1 MNPRRRIILLQEDL
15 MKEFFELIEK
25 DHQEVKEILEKL
37 EESSDGAVKTRE
49 KMFMQLKEE
58 FIPHLK
64 AEEVTLYPAL
74 KNQKESRKSALE
86 AIEEH
91 HVAEIVFKEL
101 DSLSKNDEVWAAK
114 LKVFKELVE
123 HHIEEEED
131 QIFKMAQETLASDK
145 MSQIMESFQQEKE
158 KVKKQLS

>member
-1 MNPRRRIILLQEDL
+1 
-15 MKEFFELIEK
+15 MKEFFAMIEK
-25 DHQEVKEILEKL
+25 DHNEVKEILEKL
-37 EESSDGAVKTRE
+37 NESSSGAVKTRE

-64 AEEVTLYPAL
+64 AEEATFYPAL
-74 KNQKESRKSALE
+74 KDQKESRRSALE

-91 HVAEIVFKEL
+91 RLAEMVFKEL
-101 DSLSKNDEVWAAK
+101 DGMSKSEELWAAK

-131 QIFKMAQETLASDK
+131 QIFKMAKETLEADE
-145 MSQIMESFQQEKE
+145 MSQIMESFQKEKE
-158 KVKKQLS
+158 KVKKQIS